1 MRGKGFVE
9 KKMVDVMNRGLLSC
23 FISLVN
29 YFGWWLNLY
38 SIVFSSLVV
47 SLYFPSYLCSSF
59 LFPSIL
65 VSLVS
70 KQVLSSHGL
79 LSSSHIKCWITSCSW
94 KSCSWHWGGRIKE
107 TSVTTSILECCEVVR
122 HNESSRN
129 IEDEALSNKDKNINH
144 FHKDLS

>member
-1 MRGKGFVE
+1 MFEGLFQVKEVGSWLMKRKGFGEKGWMVE
-9 KKMVDVMNRGLLSC
+9 GLLPCS
-23 FISLVN
+23 ISLVN

-38 SIVFSSLVV
+38 SIVFSSLAM
-47 SLYFPSYLCSSF
+47 SLYCPSYLCSFF

-107 TSVTTSILECCEVVR
+107 TSVTTTIIFRMLWGY
-122 HNESSRN
+122 
-129 IEDEALSNKDKNINH
+129 
-144 FHKDLS
+144 

>member
-1 MRGKGFVE
+1 MTIGSQIGRSWWMRGKGFVE

-38 SIVFSSLVV
+38 SIVFSSLAM
-47 SLYFPSYLCSSF
+47 SLYCPSYLCSFF

-107 TSVTTSILECCEVVR
+107 TSVTTTIIFRMLWGY
-122 HNESSRN
+122 
-129 IEDEALSNKDKNINH
+129 
-144 FHKDLS
+144 